1 MEQRRKHGH
10 AATGKQANPMTPTE
24 LTELDRL
31 LATGV
36 MKWSAQDCS
45 VCHTDDHVQ
54 WHDAEG
60 DFISFCNAWHPTTDI
75 AQAMMVAQR
84 ISDKGWI
91 VLTLTYEHH
100 ERVPQGC
107 VIIKG
112 CAAPFP
118 LPEIVKHP
126 VYFDEAIFQQ
136 SETLPLAICLAAR
149 AWLEAAAQP
158 TAPRE

>member
-1 MEQRRKHGH
+1 ME
-10 AATGKQANPMTPTE
+10 NPMNPTE

-31 LATGV
+31 LAFKVIGV
-36 MKWSAQDCS
+36 FRCTCKPNCPDLWLESPAQCLM
-45 VCHTDDHVQ
+45 Q
-54 WHDAEG
+54 R
-60 DFISFCNAWHPTTDI
+60 WHPTTDV

-126 VYFDEAIFQQ
+126 VYFDDAIFQQ